1 MGNSRHSFWQKSLE
15 QFLFFLS
22 AVHSFSSTHSG
33 KGTRLNLSS
42 FGLKLQRKNDLK
54 VLGRLE
60 TEKHDLGSNSIE
72 NSIYIHENFTSV
84 NCKNS
89 CIVFNFILKYQSSDR
104 NYLGFPKERNLL
116 LFILEQS
123 LKYKELS
130 K

>member
-1 MGNSRHSFWQKSLE
+1 MEDGERWPVGGSLKYNTVL
-15 QFLFFLS
+15 QLDRFC
-22 AVHSFSSTHSG
+22 
-33 KGTRLNLSS
+33 K
-42 FGLKLQRKNDLK
+42 KQRKNDLK

-60 TEKHDLGSNSIE
+60 TEKHELGSNSIE

-89 CIVFNFILKYQSSDR
+89 CIVFNFILKNQSSDR